1 MKILP
6 FKNKAYLFRSAS
18 ANAGKFWHNSSR
30 IRLSL
35 NFTAN
40 CISLTRPS
48 LLSLS
53 QSYPRG
59 VLLTLPL
66 SQTNVF
72 DTVFP
77 AATGEGDLDLSPSL
91 EDSAMVRCL
100 IKDVPKRIYSV
111 SHYTRRWRT
120 MGALNFLACVCAQ
133 AMKFPAYFYWWL
145 LKFFIRTKCIIV
157 MRKNLFGPMKY
168 LIWLTKFVF
177 GGLDC
182 LHSVEYLFPS
192 EFFFSRGKE
201 TAEVK
206 DIRERTEKWMR

>member
-1 MKILP
+1 MTILP

-18 ANAGKFWHNSSR
+18 ADAGKFWHNSSR

-91 EDSAMVRCL
+91 KDSAMVRCL
-100 IKDVPKRIYSV
+100 IKDVPKRTV
-111 SHYTRRWRT
+111 
-120 MGALNFLACVCAQ
+120 N
-133 AMKFPAYFYWWL
+133 
-145 LKFFIRTKCIIV
+145 
-157 MRKNLFGPMKY
+157 
-168 LIWLTKFVF
+168 
-177 GGLDC
+177 
-182 LHSVEYLFPS
+182 
-192 EFFFSRGKE
+192 
-201 TAEVK
+201 
-206 DIRERTEKWMR
+206 

>member
-1 MKILP
+1 MTILP
-6 FKNKAYLFRSAS
+6 FKKKAYLFRSAS
-18 ANAGKFWHNSSR
+18 ADAGKFWHNSSR
-30 IRLSL
+30 ILLSL

-77 AATGEGDLDLSPSL
+77 AATGEGDLDLSSSL

-100 IKDVPKRIYSV
+100 IKDGPNGLWIDIQCITLHAALENSGCIKFSSLRLRAGHEISGVFLLMVVEDFYSNEMY
-111 SHYTRRWRT
+111 HNY
-120 MGALNFLACVCAQ
+120 
-133 AMKFPAYFYWWL
+133 
-145 LKFFIRTKCIIV
+145 
-157 MRKNLFGPMKY
+157 
-168 LIWLTKFVF
+168 
-177 GGLDC
+177 
-182 LHSVEYLFPS
+182 
-192 EFFFSRGKE
+192 
-201 TAEVK
+201 
-206 DIRERTEKWMR
+206 EKKTSSDLWNI